1 MKNLDESTNLFNV
14 LDSDEVRN
22 TLLSGLR
29 IMSLR
34 ACDR

>member
-22 TLLSGLR
+22 IYSIER
-29 IMSLR
+29 IKNNEFESL
-34 ACDR
+34 